1 MVLFLYGPDTFR
13 SKKKLQEI
21 VNRYCLKYKS
31 GLNLAKI
38 EASSEG
44 FEQLKERIETTSM
57 FKEKKLIIF
66 KNVFSTPAYLQEKVE
81 KYLIEKNIFKD
92 ENLILIFFQEGEIQ
106 KPNELF
112 KLLFER
118 SFKKQEFKELPIWK
132 LKIFIR
138 KYWNCKIDNRAIEK
152 LILSCGNNLWEIESE
167 LEKIIAFKKGEKI
180 TDKDIENL
188 SPQNIQTNI
197 FKTLDLISQKNKKRA
212 LKLLFNHLEKGE
224 NEIKL
229 LSMMIFQ
236 FRNIL
241 KIKNLIDQKKSLL
254 QIQKLSGLHPFLI
267 KKISPI
273 VQNFSIE
280 ELKKI
285 YQKLLELDF
294 KIKSGRVDAKT
305 GIEMFIAE
313 L

>member
-1 MVLFLYGPDTFR
+1 MVLFLYGSDTFR

-21 VNRYCLKYKS
+21 INRYHLKYKS
-31 GLNLAKI
+31 GLNFCKI
-38 EASSEG
+38 EGTPEG
-44 FEQLKERIETTSM
+44 FEKLKERIETISM

-66 KNVFSTPAYLQEKVE
+66 KNVFSTPTYLQEKIE

-92 ENLILIFFQEGEIQ
+92 ENLILIFFEEGGVQ
-106 KPNELF
+106 KPNRLF
-112 KLLFER
+112 KLLIKK

-138 KYWNCKIDNRAIEK
+138 KYWNCKIDDRAIEK
-152 LILSCGNNLWEIESE
+152 LIFFCNSNLWEIEKE
-167 LEKIIAFKKGEKI
+167 IQKIIAFKRGERI
-180 TDKDIENL
+180 EAKDVENL
-188 SPQNIQTNI
+188 SQGKIDTNI
-197 FKTLDLISQKNKKRA
+197 FETTEAISRKNKKKA
-212 LKLLFNHLEKGE
+212 LTLIANHLEKGE
-224 NEIKL
+224 NEIRI
-229 LSMMIFQ
+229 LSMMVFQ

-241 KIKNLIDQKKSLL
+241 KIKSLIEQKKNLI
-254 QIQKLSGLHPFLI
+254 QIQKLSGLHPFI
-267 KKISPI
+267 VKKTFPL

-285 YQKLLELDF
+285 YKKLLELDF
-294 KIKSGRVDAKT
+294 KIKTGRIEPKT